1 MSTEHPDSPKP
12 NAVCRT
18 IKTHMGSSLNDDLVL
33 IAMNP
38 PDNQVAPCEYRISVD
53 RPPTREWL
61 GRDTT
66 LHVLDFHTGNPADG
80 INGISNE
87 VLLAIVR
94 DRLECCQR
102 SKFACDE
109 NKRALLNV
117 ILAMDALAWRTIKRK
132 ERGVEGTQTP

>member
-1 MSTEHPDSPKP
+1 
-12 NAVCRT
+12 
-18 IKTHMGSSLNDDLVL
+18 MGSSLNDDLIL

-38 PDNQVAPCEYRISVD
+38 PNGHAAPCEYRISVD

-66 LHVLDFHTGNPADG
+66 LHVLEFHTGNPADG

-94 DRLECCQR
+94 DRLECYQK
-102 SKFACDE
+102 SKFACDK
-109 NKRALLNV
+109 NGHALV
-117 ILAMDALAWRTIKRK
+117 QIIGAMSALAERSAERTS
-132 ERGVEGTQTP
+132 RGVEGTQTP